1 MASKGCIFQPQRLT
15 WEDIDGGQGEDIA
28 MNIDDFTANEPTFDD
43 PERYYEG
50 YLDFVEA
57 WEDFTRR
64 FDDNDYKK
72 LYAVLSLLKGEYAV
86 SIVYDKLMDS
96 LLKSM
101 TKAELLRFIVRVSTL
116 YAWYAELVIHTKQEV

>member
-1 MASKGCIFQPQRLT
+1 MGSKGCIFQPQELT

-43 PERYYEG
+43 RERYNEG

-72 LYAVLSLLKGEYAV
+72 LYAALSLLKGEYAV

-116 YAWYAELVIHTKQEV
+116 YAWYAELVIHTQ